1 MLFIK
6 KLSRID
12 NSSFRC
18 VTIEIEVPSKP
29 GKWVHY
35 TSINHRKDFT
45 SNRLNLI
52 FEVEF
57 SVGND
62 ETHFFR
68 AKSESPKIGSL
79 ENS

>member
-57 SVGND
+57 SVRND
-62 ETHFFR
+62 ETNFSVQNLSR
-68 AKSESPKIGSL
+68 PKSVH
-79 ENS
+79 